1 MRYSPGHELKLPATF
16 MPYLNKLLL
25 EYKKRKTQIKQR
37 LNDFKDIHKSNDNN
51 IFSELCFCLLT
62 PQSKAIYCDKAVK
75 ELKKSG
81 LLFKGRSNSIRKYLS
96 KVRFPNNKAKFIVEA
111 RHVLKNGSAL
121 DIKSKFSLNNIFN
134 IREWLV
140 KNIKGLG
147 YKEASHFLRNI
158 GLGRNLAILDVHI
171 LKNLKEFGIIKN
183 VPKSI
188 TKNNYIKIENKVRDF
203 SKTIKIPMEEL
214 DLLFWA
220 KETGYIFK

>member
-1 MRYSPGHELKLPATF
+1 VRYSPGHELKLPATF